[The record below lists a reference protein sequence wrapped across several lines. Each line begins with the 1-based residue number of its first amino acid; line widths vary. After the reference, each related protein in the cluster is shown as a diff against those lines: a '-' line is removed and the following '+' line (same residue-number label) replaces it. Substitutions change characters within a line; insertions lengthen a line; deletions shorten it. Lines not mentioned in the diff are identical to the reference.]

1 MCNGALDA
9 SATDIAGVL
18 NTARVTGIAG
28 VFDTVCS
35 LDTAGVCDGSLT
47 FVLFALCGL
56 MPVGMECLISIS
68 EFAVSSSSI
77 SVSLSSPVVTPACM
91 LRGGLHA

>member
-9 SATDIAGVL
+9 RATDIAGVL
-18 NTARVTGIAG
+18 NTARVPGIAG
-28 VFDTVCS
+28 VFDTVRG

-47 FVLFALCGL
+47 FVLFAWCGL

-68 EFAVSSSSI
+68 EFAASSSSI
-77 SVSLSSPVVTPACM
+77 SVFPLSPVVTPVCAS
-91 LRGGLHA
+91 RGGLHA

>member
-9 SATDIAGVL
+9 RATDIAEVL
-18 NTARVTGIAG
+18 NIARVPDIAG
-28 VFDTVCS
+28 VFDTAHS
-35 LDTAGVCDGSLT
+35 LDTAGVCDSSLT

-68 EFAVSSSSI
+68 EFAASSLSI
-77 SVSLSSPVVTPACM
+77 SVSPSSPVVTPACAS
-91 LRGGLHA
+91 RGGLHA

>member
-1 MCNGALDA
+1 MCSGALDA
-9 SATDIAGVL
+9 RATDIAGVL
-18 NTARVTGIAG
+18 NTAGVPGIAG
-28 VFDTVCS
+28 VFDTAHD
-35 LDTAGVCDGSLT
+35 LDTAGVCDSSLT

-77 SVSLSSPVVTPACM
+77 SVSPLSPVVTPACAS
-91 LRGGLHA
+91 RGGLHA